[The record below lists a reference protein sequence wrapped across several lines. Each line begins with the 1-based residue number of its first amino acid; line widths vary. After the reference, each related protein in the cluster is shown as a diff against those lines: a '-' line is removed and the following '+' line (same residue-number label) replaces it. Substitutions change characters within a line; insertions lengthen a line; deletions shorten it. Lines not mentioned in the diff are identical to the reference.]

1 MKKILNFLACFA
13 IFAGAIQAQ
22 KKPQPIPYQPTII
35 GKQWV
40 LVYIINAEG
49 KKIHPTKAVN
59 VMFSKDGM
67 SYNPDCNQC
76 GRWAKIDDN
85 KQQIS
90 FSPSQK
96 GDVCTELDCGDEV
109 AYHFPY
115 QTMTYTLKD
124 HSLLLKSVN
133 YEILLRDANLDHH
146 KK

>member
-1 MKKILNFLACFA
+1 LNFIACFA

-22 KKPQPIPYQPTII
+22 KNPKPTQNPPTIV
-35 GKQWV
+35 GKQWA

-49 KKIHPTKAVN
+49 KKIQPTKAVN
-59 VMFSKDGM
+59 VVFSKDGM

-76 GRWAKIDDN
+76 GRWAKIDPK

-115 QTMTYTLKD
+115 QTMNYTLKA
-124 HSLLLKSVN
+124 HNLLLKSAN
-133 YEILLRDANLDHH
+133 YEILLRDAELDHH